1 MPPVGFEPTI
11 SAGEL
16 PQTHAFDRA
25 ATGTG
30 RVFNSESPDD
40 QNTEHFALTDIL
52 KLNIVPHV
60 SCDDGNV
67 FSK

>member
-1 MPPVGFEPTI
+1 
-11 SAGEL
+11 
-16 PQTHAFDRA
+16 
-25 ATGTG
+25 
-30 RVFNSESPDD
+30 VFNSESPDD

-60 SCDDGNV
+60 SCDVGNV